1 MLHRKVV
8 ILIIALVSLGVL
20 GLSVFWLS
28 NNDDAEEDAIYNN
41 VPLSINTEDLQQ
53 KVRDKLSQQIDKQ
66 IQKDSKVPVDDTLST
81 MRTKLTALIKSLGNR
96 QPSEEEL
103 VNFFE
108 KRKVY
113 YGGGAKVEFLYR
125 PFLSA
130 RHGGQAFDVAEK
142 ALQEMVAYGVP
153 LLKDH
158 RLPDD
163 GYFFGLYKPGED
175 ETIESRRLGQAF
187 GPDFKSKLIDLI
199 TEDQNQLPCWG
210 GPITGIH
217 GAYLVCVKAHEVLPF
232 ANLED
237 IREEVINDWR
247 LSTVRKN

>member
-1 MLHRKVV
+1 MLNRKV
-8 ILIIALVSLGVL
+8 IISIVVLFSISVL
-20 GLSVFWLS
+20 GLSVFWMN
-28 NNDDAEEDAIYNN
+28 NNDDAEEDAINNN
-41 VPLSINTEDLQQ
+41 VPLSINTEDLQK

-66 IQKDSKVPVDDTLST
+66 SQKDSKIPAEDTLST
-81 MRTKLTALIKSLGNR
+81 MRIKLTALVKSLGNR
-96 QPSEEEL
+96 QPTEEEL
-103 VNFFE
+103 LNFFE

-163 GYFFGLYKPGED
+163 GYFFGLYKPDED

-187 GPDFKSKLIDLI
+187 GPDFKSKLIALI
-199 TEDQNQLPCWG
+199 MENQNQLPCWG
-210 GPITGIH
+210 GPLTGIH
-217 GAYLVCVKAHEVLPF
+217 GAYLVCVKKHEVLPF
-232 ANLED
+232 ANLDD